1 MRLGLSC
8 AAVLLA
14 ACGTTDD
21 RPLTVEY
28 VTGAVLEP
36 TCGGA
41 QCHSTFAANRT
52 DIFDTVEG
60 ARSSLVRNGLI
71 RFDSNHYDP
80 GNARNAD
87 LIQWITE
94 TDPKGLGIGRMPWD
108 APMPNEDIA
117 YLIKWIAAGA
127 PGAQCDPAA
136 SQGLA
141 CNNKDLVTCNQDWTF
156 GTKMMTCAN
165 GCASGACL

>member
-1 MRLGLSC
+1 MRLALSC
-8 AAVLLA
+8 ALALLV

-28 VTGAVLEP
+28 VTGAVLGP

-41 QCHSTFAANRT
+41 QCHSTFAANQT

-71 RFDSNHYDP
+71 RFDSKPHYDP
-80 GNARNAD
+80 GDARNAD

-108 APMPNEDIA
+108 
-117 YLIKWIAAGA
+117 
-127 PGAQCDPAA
+127 
-136 SQGLA
+136 
-141 CNNKDLVTCNQDWTF
+141 
-156 GTKMMTCAN
+156 
-165 GCASGACL
+165 